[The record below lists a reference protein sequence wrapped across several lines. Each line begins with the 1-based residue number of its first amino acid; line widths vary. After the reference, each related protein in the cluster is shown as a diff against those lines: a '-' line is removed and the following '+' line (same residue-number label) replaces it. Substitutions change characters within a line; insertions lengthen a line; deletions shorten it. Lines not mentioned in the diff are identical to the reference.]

1 MALNVSAWSIRNPLP
16 AILASAIF
24 VILGAISFGALPI
37 TRLPNVDVPI
47 ISVAVAQ
54 FGAAPSEM
62 NDDVTKPIEDA
73 VSGVEG
79 VRHIVST
86 ITDGL
91 SVTVVQFQLE
101 TDTVRALTD
110 VKDAV
115 TRVRSRLPQNIV
127 EPLIQ
132 RVDIVGLPT
141 VTYAAASASR
151 TPEQLSYFV
160 DDVVKRSLQGIR
172 GVGQVERIGGVE
184 REVSVALDP
193 DRLQAF
199 NLTAADVGRQLRG
212 TKVDVAG
219 GRAEIGGQDQ
229 TIRTLAAAQS
239 INDVG
244 ASIIILPRGGQVRLD
259 DLGSVTDSIAQ
270 PTRFAR
276 VDGKPVVG
284 FNVLRSKAA
293 SDVVVA
299 AAVAARINTIHDSFP
314 DVDLTLID
322 SSTDFTLGNYQA
334 AMQTLFEGAA
344 LAVLVVLI
352 FLRDMRATL
361 IAAISLPLSIMPAF
375 WAMHLLGFSLNLVS
389 LLAITLSTGILVDD
403 SIVEI
408 ENIERHMAMGKTPYQ
423 ASIEAADEIG
433 PAVIAI
439 SLTIIAVF
447 VPVSFMGSVAG
458 QFFKQFGITIS
469 VQVLFS
475 LLAARFVTPV
485 LAAYFLKPRQHDA
498 AEKPPGVVMRTYG
511 RALDWS
517 ARHYVVTV
525 MLGLVLFVL
534 AILSTTL
541 LPSGFLPAQDIGRSV
556 LAIEL
561 PPGSP
566 LSATESVTEGIA
578 TRLRQRSEVK
588 SVFVDGGR
596 IPPGT
601 SEVRVATL
609 IVNYTPKDARSIT
622 QRQLEQSI
630 GHDLENVPDI
640 RFWFLDENGM
650 RGVALVVTGQDGAIV
665 RNVAA
670 ELSTQMRRIP
680 LLSDIVSSS
689 SFDRPELRIRPRA
702 YLAARLGMSTEGV
715 SETIRIATI
724 GDVEPALAKMNAGD
738 RQIPIRVQLDDKV
751 RGDRQRLAELRV
763 PLPGGRGS
771 VPLEAIAD
779 VALEEGP
786 ISITRY
792 DRQRQA
798 GIGADLVGSAVISQA
813 MTEIDKLPVMQ
824 RLPPGVEVKQSGD
837 AESMKDLADGF
848 LSAMRDGLM
857 MVFAVL
863 VLLFGSVFQP
873 ITILFSLPLSIGGA
887 FLGLLAAHRA
897 LSVPVFIGILM
908 LMGIVTKN
916 AIMLVD
922 FTILAIERGVP
933 RAVAVVDAG
942 RKRARPIVM
951 TTVAMVAGMLPSAFA
966 HGAGGEMRSPMA
978 IAVIGGLVVS
988 TLLSL
993 IFVPAMYLMMD
1004 DLARLCSRLVSP
1016 LLTKRKPVHEFQSG
1030 SAAPAYAGHGVTIV
1044 PAADG
1049 PVAAAGPALDNQT
1062 VLILKRPS

>member
-1 MALNVSAWSIRNPLP
+1 MALNVSAWSIRRPLP
-16 AILASAIF
+16 AIVVSAIF
-24 VILGAISFGALPI
+24 ILLGAINFGALPI
-37 TRLPNVDVPI
+37 TRLPNVDIPI
-47 ISVAVAQ
+47 VSVSVAQ

-62 NDDVTKPIEDA
+62 NDEVTKPIEDA

-79 VRHIVST
+79 VRHIISN

-101 TDTVRALTD
+101 ADTDRALND

-115 TRVRSRLPQNIV
+115 TRVRSRLPQDII

-132 RVDIVGLPT
+132 RVDVVGLPT
-141 VTYAAASASR
+141 VTYAAASAGR

-160 DDVVKRSLQGIR
+160 DDVVKRSLQGLR

-184 REVSVALDP
+184 REISVALDP

-199 NLTAADVGRQLRG
+199 NLTAADVSKQLRG

-229 TIRTLAAAQS
+229 SIRTLAAAQT
-239 INDVG
+239 IDDIA
-244 ASIIILPRGGQVRLD
+244 ASIIILPGGGQIRLD
-259 DLGSVTDSIAQ
+259 DLGRVSDSIAE
-270 PTRFAR
+270 PRTFAR

-284 FNVLRSKAA
+284 FSVFRSKGA

-299 AAVAARINTIHDSFP
+299 AAIADKVKALHQSYP
-314 DVDLTLID
+314 DVDLGLID
-322 SSTDFTLGNYQA
+322 TSTDFTLGNYDA
-334 AMQTLFEGAA
+334 AIQTLFEGAA

-352 FLRDMRATL
+352 FLRDWRATL
-361 IAAISLPLSIMPAF
+361 IAAIALPLSIMPAF
-375 WAMHLLGFSLNLVS
+375 WAMHVVGFSLNLVS
-389 LLAITLSTGILVDD
+389 FLAITLSTGILVDD

-408 ENIERHMAMGKTPYQ
+408 ENIERHMAMGKTPYE
-423 ASIEAADEIG
+423 ASIDAADEIG

-458 QFFKQFGITIS
+458 QFFKQFGVTIS
-469 VQVLFS
+469 VQVFFS

-485 LAAYFLKPRQHDA
+485 LAAYFLKPKRHDTV
-498 AEKPPGVVMRTYG
+498 ERPPGPLMRAYD
-511 RALDWS
+511 RVLHWS
-517 ARHYVVTV
+517 AKHHYITV

-534 AILSTTL
+534 ALLSTKL
-541 LPSGFLPAQDIGRSV
+541 LPSGFLPAQDINRSV

-566 LSATESVTEGIA
+566 LSATEAVTEEIA
-578 TRLRQRSEVK
+578 KKLRQRPEVR

-596 IPPGT
+596 IPPAT
-601 SEVRVATL
+601 SEVRVAAL
-609 IVNYTPKDARSIT
+609 IINYVPKDERATT
-622 QRQLEQSI
+622 QRQLELAI
-630 GHDLENVPDI
+630 GHDVADVPDV
-640 RFWFLDENGM
+640 RYWFLDENGL
-650 RGVALVVTGQDGAIV
+650 RGVALVVTGQDAATV
-665 RNVAA
+665 RTVAA
-670 ELSTQMRRIP
+670 ELSAQMRRIP
-680 LLSDIVSSS
+680 TIADVVSSAS
-689 SFDRPELRIRPRA
+689 LDRPELRIRPRP
-702 YLAARLGMSTEGV
+702 YLAARLGMTTEGL
-715 SETIRIATI
+715 SETVRIATI
-724 GDVEPALAKMNAGD
+724 GDVEPALAKLNTTD
-738 RQIPIRVQLDDKV
+738 RQVPIRVQLDETV
-751 RGDRQRLAELRV
+751 RADRQRIGQLRV

-779 VALEEGP
+779 VALESGP
-786 ISITRY
+786 INISRY
-792 DRQRQA
+792 DRERQA
-798 GIGADLVGSAVISQA
+798 GIGADLVGTAVIGEV
-813 MTEIDKLPVMQ
+813 MPEINKLPVMQ
-824 RLPPGVEVKQSGD
+824 HLPPGVQVKQSGD

-848 LSAMRDGLM
+848 TSAMRDGLM

-863 VLLFGSVFQP
+863 VLLFGGIFQP

-887 FLGLLAAHRA
+887 FLGLLATHRP

-933 RAVAVVDAG
+933 RGIAVIDAG

-966 HGAGGEMRSPMA
+966 HGAGGEIRSPMA
-978 IAVIGGLVVS
+978 IAVIGGLLVS

-993 IFVPAMYLMMD
+993 IFVPAMYLTMD
-1004 DLARLCSRLVSP
+1004 DLSRFCGRLFSRLLTTREAAQPAQVPSHASLP
-1016 LLTKRKPVHEFQSG
+1016 LIDVETPV
-1030 SAAPAYAGHGVTIV
+1030 
-1044 PAADG
+1044 
-1049 PVAAAGPALDNQT
+1049 
-1062 VLILKRPS
+1062 